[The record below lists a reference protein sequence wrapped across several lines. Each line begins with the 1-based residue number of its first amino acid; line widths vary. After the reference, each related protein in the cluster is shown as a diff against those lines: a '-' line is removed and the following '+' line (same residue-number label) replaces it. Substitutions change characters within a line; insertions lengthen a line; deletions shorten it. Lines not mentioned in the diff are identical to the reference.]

1 MGFCRQLI
9 KLEHDSW
16 WEPLVGQLIQPLVY
30 LYVDATTLDSL
41 FRNLTVV
48 SPATGN
54 CIRPSI
60 APYTRRFVV

>member
-9 KLEHDSW
+9 EPEHDSC
-16 WEPLVGQLIQPLVY
+16 WEPLVGQIIQPLVY

-48 SPATGN
+48 SPPTGD
-54 CIRPSI
+54 CIRPST
-60 APYTRRFVV
+60 ALYTRQFVE